1 MFRRF
6 TRLRARLLLSKQD
19 QLTLLENQLDKVDR
33 EEESPMFL
41 GSSRLDRNAQRKEI
55 LSQIESKLQEYGAYS
70 QLEKDIDSPGENTVL
85 CMRGH
90 YKTMILLIVIRRS
103 CYKDTSNPIFKSSPA
118 TGCREP
124 AKLDHQDRFY
134 S

>member
-1 MFRRF
+1 VFRRF

-41 GSSRLDRNAQRKEI
+41 GSTRLDRNAQRKEI

-70 QLEKDIDSPGENTVL
+70 QPEKDMTAPE
-85 CMRGH
+85 R
-90 YKTMILLIVIRRS
+90 ILSYV
-103 CYKDTSNPIFKSSPA
+103 
-118 TGCREP
+118 
-124 AKLDHQDRFY
+124 
-134 S
+134 